1 MLVHSFSFFLKEVLI
16 RGSFLAGSRIRI
28 FALQE
33 HNNGR
38 NDDGTI
44 ATKGFFAEVM
54 HVAPSCIYRK
64 QNGHICTYVYIPTH
78 FNMDNTQPIL
88 FV

>member
-1 MLVHSFSFFLKEVLI
+1 LLVHSFSFFLKEVLI

-38 NDDGTI
+38 NDDGTTG
-44 ATKGFFAEVM
+44 TKGFFAEVM
-54 HVAPSCIYRK
+54 HIMHRK
-64 QNGHICTYVYIPTH
+64 QNGHICTYIYIPTH
-78 FNMDNTQPIL
+78 TLIIWTNTQPNL